1 MALNHLDEN
10 GKAIMVD
17 ISQKEPTSRTAT
29 ASAVVALRAETMQLI
44 SQGEIKKGDVLAVAR
59 VAGILAAKQTPQ
71 LIPLAHP
78 LPITSATVD
87 FKALDDT
94 HLKIIATVKTT
105 YQTGVE
111 MEALTAASVAALTIY
126 DMCKA
131 VDRGIEINNLH
142 LESKSGGKSGV
153 YNRENES

>member
-17 ISQKEPTSRTAT
+17 ISQKEATSRTAT
-29 ASAVVALRAETMQLI
+29 ASVLVAMRAETMQLI
-44 SQGEIKKGDVLAVAR
+44 SQGEIKKGDVFAVAR

-71 LIPLAHP
+71 LIPLTHP
-78 LPITSATVD
+78 LPITSAAVD
-87 FKALDDT
+87 FEVLDST
-94 HLKIIATVKTT
+94 HLKIMATVKTT
-105 YQTGVE
+105 YQTGAE
-111 MEALTAASVAALTIY
+111 MEALTAAGVAALTIY

-131 VDRGIEINNLH
+131 VDRGMEINNLH

-153 YNRENES
+153 YNREVES